1 MDPLILGGIGA
12 GVAALVAA
20 IAVVALRK
28 RPALTELDDDADAPT
43 EETEERTPAAEPAP
57 APSPEPAPAAP
68 AKPAGPT
75 LRERFRTG
83 FARTSSALGLDRLF
97 GQATIDE
104 ALFESLEEALL
115 GADVGVRTTMSLLD
129 ELRDVAR
136 RDELT
141 EPAQLRAALGDAL
154 RARVNKLDPALL
166 PMRTDVPHT
175 VLVVGV
181 NGAGKT
187 TTIGK
192 LAKRYRADGH
202 KVLLGAG
209 DTFRAGAIE
218 QLRIWSER
226 AQVDFVAQQD
236 GSDAAAVLFDALAAA
251 KARGHDVVLCDTA
264 GRLQAK
270 KALMQELGKVT
281 RVVGKAVDGAP
292 HEVLL
297 VLDGTMGQNALSQAK
312 VFTEVTGVTGLVL
325 TKLDGTAKGG
335 VVVAVMEATGL
346 PVKFVGIGEGID
358 DLRPFDGDAF
368 VDALLGA

>member
-28 RPALTELDDDADAPT
+28 RPALEDLDDPVEPSDAS
-43 EETEERTPAAEPAP
+43 TPSAP
-57 APSPEPAPAAP
+57 APTSLPSAPEPEPTPPAPS
-68 AKPAGPT
+68 GPT
-75 LRERFRTG
+75 LRERFRMG

-97 GQATIDE
+97 GQGTIDE
-104 ALFESLEEALL
+104 SLFESLEEALL

-141 EPAQLRAALGDAL
+141 EPAQLRAALADAL

-192 LAKRYRADGH
+192 LAKRYRSDGH
-202 KVLLGAG
+202 RVLLGAG

-226 AQVDFVAQQD
+226 AEVDFVAQQD

-335 VVVAVMEATGL
+335 VVIAVMEATGL